1 MESVLLTSIV
11 TSRTDPSSRV
21 TLAMAVLPEDPDFFE
36 GDSDI
41 ELGGA
46 GDVGDF
52 FVSAGILWGRLVA
65 SLCCVV
71 DLNQWVSARERGNKD
86 MVSIIVGLSEI

>member
-1 MESVLLTSIV
+1 MESALLTSIV

-71 DLNQWVSARERGNKD
+71 DLNQ
-86 MVSIIVGLSEI
+86 